1 MPQVARI
8 ATDNQGSATRQ
19 LMSHAILTRP
29 RRFRAEWLVACILLV
44 VLGIVLAAVLYR
56 ERSLVE
62 AQESD
67 RLQVHARVVD
77 ENLIRQLEGVNN
89 ALAGVRNELEHAGTA
104 AAEAAAA
111 GRLKLLSDA
120 IPGVRTMT
128 IVDARGVIVASSRAE
143 LLGRDVSHRDYFT
156 TPRARPDRSVLYV
169 STPFKSPLGPF
180 VIALGRVLTD
190 ARGGFTGVVVATLDP
205 EYFGVV
211 LRSVHYAPD
220 MRASIAHGDG
230 QVFVNTPLVEQTLGM
245 NLAKP
250 GSMFTR
256 HQQSGHTASL
266 MTGRVLATGEDRMMV
281 IRTLNRADLRM
292 DKPMVAAVSR
302 ELSAVYLRWHDEA
315 LRFGLVYALVV
326 LGSGLA
332 LHFSQRRRLAL
343 DHLEAQAARARQ
355 QDAERVEL
363 ALRGADLGLW
373 DLQLPSKHMVVN
385 ARERQLLGYAADGEL
400 PSNWHR
406 LIHPEDW
413 PVLDAALEP
422 HLRGETA
429 ACECEHR
436 LQHRDGHW
444 IWVFS
449 RGMVVE
455 RDAAGAPL
463 RIVGTH
469 LDITERKHTDA
480 ELARTLVKLQRS
492 EEQLRQVTDNLP
504 ALVSRFDLEQRFRF
518 ANRAYRD
525 WLGVQPE
532 SLLGQSLQ
540 EVYGEPTYSR
550 IQPHIE
556 AALAGERV
564 VYERELA
571 TLHGPRHVEVTL
583 IPERGSDGSV
593 RGVYG
598 LINDLTV
605 RHEAEL
611 LRARS
616 EERLSL
622 ALEGSGL
629 ALFDWDIG
637 ADLIYQSAQAAAM
650 RGDPPVEETVSPELL
665 RSYVHPDD
673 LDAMR
678 ASMTAAMMG
687 AVPVYHAEFR
697 VRRRSGDWLWVRA
710 RGRVVD
716 RDASGWALRMAG
728 TYADINARKVA
739 EDQLRYRA
747 EFDALTDLPNRALF
761 VERLQQAMRRA
772 TGSSTMAL
780 LFLDVD
786 HFKTINDTLGHEAG
800 DQLLKV
806 FATRM
811 RDCVR
816 QTDTVARLAGDEFTV
831 VLEGMRGADD
841 AKALASKLIETL
853 RAPIALAGKLFVVTS
868 SIGIAMWRDGE
879 TDDTELLRRADAAL
893 YEAKRRGRNRFFC
906 EEADPMAGPLI
917 ALSEVSTAVR
927 H

>member
-1 MPQVARI
+1 
-8 ATDNQGSATRQ
+8 
-19 LMSHAILTRP
+19 MSHAILTRP
-29 RRFRAEWLVACILLV
+29 RRFRAEWLVASISLV
-44 VLGIVLAAVLYR
+44 FLGIVLAAALYR

-62 AQESD
+62 AHESD

-89 ALAGVRNELEHAGTA
+89 ALAGVRNELEQTGTA
-104 AAEAAAA
+104 AAEAATA

-120 IPGVRTMT
+120 MPGVRTMT
-128 IVDARGVIVASSRAE
+128 ILDARGVIVASSRAE
-143 LLGRDVSHRDYFT
+143 LLGRNSSHRDFFT

-169 STPFKSPLGPF
+169 STPFRSPLGPF

-190 ARGGFTGVVVATLDP
+190 ARGEFAGVVVATLDP

-230 QVFVNTPLVEQTLGM
+230 QVFVNTPLVEQALGM

-256 HQQSGHTASL
+256 HQQSGQTASL
-266 MTGRVLATGEDRMMV
+266 MTGRVLATGEDRMMA
-281 IRTLNRADLRM
+281 IRTLTRADLHM

-302 ELSAVYLRWHDEA
+302 ELSAIYLPWRDEA

-326 LGSGLA
+326 LGSGLG

-343 DHLEAQAARARQ
+343 DRLEALAATARQ
-355 QDAERVEL
+355 QGAERVEL

-373 DLQLPSKHMVVN
+373 DLQVPGNHLVVN
-385 ARERQLLGYAADGEL
+385 ARERQLLGYAADDEL
-400 PSNWHR
+400 PMEDWR
-406 LIHPEDW
+406 QLIHAEDW
-413 PVLDAALEP
+413 PALDAALQP
-422 HLRGETA
+422 HLRGETEA
-429 ACECEHR
+429 YECEHR
-436 LQHRDGHW
+436 LQHKDGHW
-444 IWVFS
+444 IWVFC
-449 RGMVVE
+449 RGMIVE
-455 RDAAGAPL
+455 RDAASAPL

-469 LDITERKHTDA
+469 LDITERKRTDA
-480 ELARTLVKLQRS
+480 ELERTLVKLQRS

-504 ALVSRFDLEQRFRF
+504 ALVSRFDREHRFRF
-518 ANRAYRD
+518 ANLAYRD
-525 WLGVQPE
+525 WLGVEPA
-532 SLLGQSLQ
+532 SLLGRSLQ
-540 EVYGEPTYSR
+540 EVYGEPTYKR
-550 IQPHIE
+550 IRHHLD

-571 TLHGPRHVEVTL
+571 TPHGPRHVEVTL
-583 IPERGSDGSV
+583 IPERGSDGAV

-598 LINDLTV
+598 LINDLTA
-605 RHEAEL
+605 RHETEL

-637 ADLIYQSAQAAAM
+637 GDLIYQSAQAAAM
-650 RGDPPVEETVSPELL
+650 RGDPPVEETVSPAVL

-678 ASMTAAMMG
+678 ASMAAAMTG

-716 RDASGWALRMAG
+716 RDAHGWALRMAG
-728 TYADINARKVA
+728 TYADINAHKA
-739 EDQLRYRA
+739 TEEQLRYRA
-747 EFDALTDLPNRALF
+747 EFDTLTDLPNRALF
-761 VERLQQAMRRA
+761 VERLQQAMQRA

-816 QTDTVARLAGDEFTV
+816 QSDTVARLAGDEFTV
-831 VLEGMRGADD
+831 ILEGLRGADD
-841 AKALASKLIETL
+841 AKALASKLVETL
-853 RAPIALAGKLFVVTS
+853 SAPIALAGKLFVITS
-868 SIGIAMWRDGE
+868 SVGIAMWRDGE
-879 TDDTELLRRADAAL
+879 TDDADLLRRADAAL
-893 YEAKRRGRNRFFC
+893 YEAKRQGRNRFFC
-906 EEADPMAGPLI
+906 EEADPMAGPLT
-917 ALSEVSTAVR
+917 ALSEVSIAVT

>member
-1 MPQVARI
+1 
-8 ATDNQGSATRQ
+8 
-19 LMSHAILTRP
+19 MSHAIFTRP
-29 RRFRAEWLVACILLV
+29 RRFRAEWLVTSISLV
-44 VLGIVLAAVLYR
+44 VLGVVLAAALYR

-77 ENLIRQLEGVNN
+77 DNLIRQFEGVNN
-89 ALAGVRNELEHAGTA
+89 ALAGVRDELEHAATA
-104 AAEAAAA
+104 AAEAATF

-120 IPGVRTMT
+120 MPGVRTMT
-128 IVDARGVIVASSRAE
+128 VVDTRGVIVASSRAE
-143 LLGRDVSHRDYFT
+143 LLGRNSSQRDYFT

-190 ARGGFTGVVVATLDP
+190 ARGKFAGVVVATLDP

-256 HQQSGHTASL
+256 HQQSGQTASL
-266 MTGRVLATGEDRMMV
+266 MTGRVLATGEDRMMA
-281 IRTLNRADLRM
+281 IRTLDRADLHM
-292 DKPMVAAVSR
+292 DKPLVAAVSR
-302 ELSAVYLRWHDEA
+302 ELSAIYLRWRDEA

-326 LGSGLA
+326 LGSGLG

-343 DHLEAQAARARQ
+343 DRLEAQAATARQ
-355 QDAERVEL
+355 QGAERVEL

-373 DLQLPSKHMVVN
+373 DLQVPGNHLVVN
-385 ARERQLLGYAADGEL
+385 ARERQLLGYGADDEL
-400 PSNWHR
+400 PAKDWR
-406 LIHPEDW
+406 QLIHPEDL
-413 PVLDAALEP
+413 PSLDAALQP
-422 HLRGETA
+422 HLNGETA
-429 ACECEHR
+429 AYECEHR
-436 LQHRDGHW
+436 LQRKDGHW
-444 IWVFS
+444 IWVFC
-449 RGMVVE
+449 RGMIVE

-469 LDITERKHTDA
+469 LDITERKRTDA
-480 ELARTLVKLQRS
+480 ELARTLVELQRS
-492 EEQLRQVTDNLP
+492 EEQLLQVTDNLP
-504 ALVSRFDLEQRFRF
+504 ALVSRFDLEQRFCF

-525 WLGVQPE
+525 WLGVEPA
-532 SLLGQSLQ
+532 SLLGRSLQ
-540 EVYGEPTYSR
+540 EVYGEQTYNGIR
-550 IQPHIE
+550 PHID

-583 IPERGSDGSV
+583 IPEHGSDGSV

-637 ADLIYQSAQAAAM
+637 ADRIYQSAQAAAM
-650 RGDPPVEETVSPELL
+650 RGDPPIEETVSPAVL

-673 LDAMR
+673 LGAMR
-678 ASMTAAMMG
+678 ASMTVAMTG
-687 AVPVYHAEFR
+687 AVQVYHAEFR
-697 VRRRSGDWLWVRA
+697 IRKCSGDWLWVRA

-716 RDASGWALRMAG
+716 RDARGGALRLAG
-728 TYADINARKVA
+728 TYADINARKMA
-739 EDQLRYRA
+739 EERLRYRA
-747 EFDALTDLPNRALF
+747 EFDTLTDLPNRALF
-761 VERLQQAMRRA
+761 VERLQQAMQRA

-780 LFLDVD
+780 LFLDID

-831 VLEGMRGADD
+831 ILESLRGADD

-853 RAPIALAGKLFVVTS
+853 RAPIALAGKLFVITS
-868 SIGIAMWRDGE
+868 SVGIAMWRVGE
-879 TDDTELLRRADAAL
+879 TDDTDLLRRADAAL
-893 YEAKRRGRNRFFC
+893 YEAKRQGRNRFFC
-906 EEADPMAGPLI
+906 EEADPMAGPLT
-917 ALSEVSTAVR
+917 ALIEVSTAVR